1 MCTVSGICTMY
12 LLSLCSLRAF
22 VSSMRRAVSYLPAA
36 CLSLSTSYDIFF
48 IFFFSLLQSSGSYV
62 HCIGGAMDVLASQL
76 GASDGEHG
84 AKGWGVGAAWVGVHM
99 SGVRVRRALWEL

>member
-22 VSSMRRAVSYLPAA
+22 VSSMRRTVSYLPAA

-62 HCIGGAMDVLASQL
+62 HCIVRRNGC
-76 GASDGEHG
+76 
-84 AKGWGVGAAWVGVHM
+84 VGVAAR
-99 SGVRVRRALWEL
+99 GKRRRAWREGLGRRCSMGGCSHERG

>member
-1 MCTVSGICTMY
+1 M
-12 LLSLCSLRAF
+12 
-22 VSSMRRAVSYLPAA
+22 
-36 CLSLSTSYDIFF
+36 
-48 IFFFSLLQSSGSYV
+48 
-62 HCIGGAMDVLASQL
+62 LASQL